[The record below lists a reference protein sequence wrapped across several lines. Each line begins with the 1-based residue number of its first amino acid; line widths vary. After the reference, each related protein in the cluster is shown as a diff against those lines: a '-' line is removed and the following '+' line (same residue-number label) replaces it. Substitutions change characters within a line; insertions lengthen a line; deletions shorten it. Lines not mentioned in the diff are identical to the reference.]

1 MGDTNCQPQKTWK
14 IYCFVTDREISADWD
29 FFFYTFFW
37 FSSDLSNMY
46 QLLKPIHGG
55 LGVLI
60 LEVET
65 HIKNTGLEAVKNL
78 KGENVSYIH
87 KYKHVV

>member
-1 MGDTNCQPQKTWK
+1 
-14 IYCFVTDREISADWD
+14 
-29 FFFYTFFW
+29 
-37 FSSDLSNMY
+37 MY

>member
-1 MGDTNCQPQKTWK
+1 MNNSMFC
-14 IYCFVTDREISADWD
+14 DREISADRD
-29 FFFYTFFW
+29 IFFI

-60 LEVET
+60 QEVET

-78 KGENVSYIH
+78 KGENVSYTQSIKGYLH
-87 KYKHVV
+87 TKEFPLLVAN

>member
-1 MGDTNCQPQKTWK
+1 M
-14 IYCFVTDREISADWD
+14 FLTDREISADRD
-29 FFFYTFFW
+29 IFFI
-37 FSSDLSNMY
+37 FSADLSNMY

-60 LEVET
+60 QEVET

-78 KGENVSYIH
+78 KGENVSYTQSIKGYLH
-87 KYKHVV
+87 TKEFPLLIANIVA